1 MYVGIY
7 FQDSTFLV
15 QSLSRYRME
24 VSRVDVTWR
33 YVVSKGVSKSGV
45 IQVSS
50 YSLSEFSL

>member
-1 MYVGIY
+1 
-7 FQDSTFLV
+7 
-15 QSLSRYRME
+15 ME